1 MIWGHTGSFRD
12 HLGVIEGSFVVILGH
27 LESIRVIQGHS
38 VSFGVIRYL
47 LGVMVIRGHLWSLGD
62 HSGSFG
68 AIWGYS
74 GPFRTILCYLK
85 LFRLGNSFILDKP

>member
-68 AIWGYS
+68 AIWGYL
-74 GPFRTILCYLK
+74 GLFGTIQDHTV
-85 LFRLGNSFILDKP
+85 LFEVISAW